1 MSLDSLFDTELDD
14 LADLPSFAVPPA
26 GSYIASIKKW
36 EAKDVAG
43 HPSWEITFN
52 LKEVAE
58 LVNVNDVAPEPNS
71 ECSVLYMMD
80 NDIGQGHYKEFAA
93 PFAAAAQSGSPRVYV
108 PASIG
113 MEIMLTTKV
122 RQNKEKTQDYLD
134 VVSVHIL

>member
-36 EAKDVAG
+36 EAKEVAG
-43 HPSWEITFN
+43 HPSWEVTFT

-58 LVNVNDVAPEPNS
+58 LVNVNDVPPAPNS
-71 ECSVLYMMD
+71 ECSVLFMMD
-80 NDIGQGHYKEFAA
+80 NEIGEGRYKEFAK
-93 PFAAAAQSGSPRVYV
+93 PFAANAQSGSPRVYV

-113 MEIMLTTKV
+113 TEILLTTKV
-122 RQNKEKTQDYLD
+122 RPNKEKTQDYLD
-134 VVSVHIL
+134 VVSVQII